1 MDYTSVNTRVGALRD
16 DSIRLDKWGLQR
28 GTWLKLK
35 VSVIETM
42 ELVLQE
48 S

>member
-1 MDYTSVNTRVGALRD
+1 MSTNMMVGALRD

-28 GTWLKLK
+28 GTLLKLK

-42 ELVLQE
+42 ERVLQE